1 MDQSHKSFLEPFFLE
16 MNGRFPEAWCVLH
29 SFETLPD
36 YSDSD
41 VDMALS
47 SEDVEA
53 LERLIVNVGQSTGWS
68 VYQKLWYDEKYC
80 FYYVLKQ
87 NGKDHYLAL
96 DFLIDNEGIGV
107 YGFKSSILTQDC
119 LIFKD
124 QIRIPSHEAAF
135 CYKLVKRI
143 YKERSLDEDEAYL
156 KEHFNL
162 SDKTKVR
169 EILTEQFGEEGSLF
183 ILNLFNQRDLVFL
196 PEHQDYLSKLKEK
209 YFFDFN
215 RRTKKKTWYWLRLL
229 NRVIYPTG
237 LILSIPYLDENNLE
251 KFHKMLEGKVD
262 ILFRK
267 VSSYPTNSS
276 LKNVKACL
284 ASTLI
289 IVPRSELKKSQ
300 KIKISWYYGHN
311 ELIAPKKFIE
321 NGCLNTL
328 VETAYQGLLEALEK
342 KSNYKKVIR

>member
-1 MDQSHKSFLEPFFLE
+1 MNHSHKSFLETFFLE
-16 MNGRFPEAWCVLH
+16 MNRRFPKDWCVLH

-36 YSDSD
+36 HSESD

-53 LERLIVNVGQSTGWS
+53 LERLILDVGHTTGWT

-87 NGKDHYLAL
+87 NGTDHYLAL
-96 DFLIDNEGIGV
+96 DFLIDNQGIGV
-107 YGFKSSILTQDC
+107 YGFRSSILTKDC

-143 YKERSLDEDEAYL
+143 YKERSLDEDEVYL

-169 EILTEQFGEEGSLF
+169 EILTQQFGEEGSLF
-183 ILNLFNQRDLVFL
+183 ILNLFKQKDLVFL
-196 PEHQDYLSKLKEK
+196 QEHQDYLSKLKEK

-215 RRTKKKTWYWLRLL
+215 RRTRKKTWYGLRLL

-237 LILSIPYLDENNLE
+237 LILSIPYLEKNNLE
-251 KFHKMLEGKVD
+251 KFHSLLEAKVD

-267 VSSYPTNSS
+267 VSAYTTNST

-284 ASTLI
+284 SSTLI
-289 IVPRSELKKSQ
+289 IVPRSKLKKCQ
-300 KIKISWYYGHN
+300 KLKISWYYGHK
-311 ELIAPKKFIE
+311 ELIAPKSFVE
-321 NGCLNTL
+321 NGNLSAL
-328 VETAYQGLLEALEK
+328 VDTAYQGLLEALEK
-342 KSNYKKVIR
+342 KNNYKKVIR